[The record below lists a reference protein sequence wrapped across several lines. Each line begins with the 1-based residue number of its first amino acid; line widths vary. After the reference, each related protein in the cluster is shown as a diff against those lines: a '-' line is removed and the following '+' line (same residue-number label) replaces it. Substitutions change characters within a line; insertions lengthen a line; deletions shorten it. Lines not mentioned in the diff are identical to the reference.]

1 MKELFNLPAFIFFD
15 QDIQNLTKLK
25 KLKLF
30 FKGIYFIYVFKYTN
44 GSFFCFCCNLIYRKN
59 GKLSFENG
67 MYTKKMDIKKIHY
80 PNKRIH
86 RVMVDYKKHLSRLF
100 ECYQLDK
107 ISFNKGDIIIDCGAN
122 VGELFY
128 SFKDKNLDI
137 EYIGIEPDNEVFK
150 SLSINLKDSQ
160 ILNKALGKEN
170 AYKNLYIDTEG
181 ANTSLVDFGSS
192 TEYKVETVTLDSLN
206 LVKIKLLKID
216 AEGYEPEVLEGAANT
231 LSQIEYIAVDY
242 GNERGIDNKSTLV
255 EVTNFLYG
263 SGFKLVAE
271 GSVRKV
277 GLFKNSQL
285 S

>member
-1 MKELFNLPAFIFFD
+1 
-15 QDIQNLTKLK
+15 
-25 KLKLF
+25 
-30 FKGIYFIYVFKYTN
+30 
-44 GSFFCFCCNLIYRKN
+44 
-59 GKLSFENG
+59 
-67 MYTKKMDIKKIHY
+67 MDDRKIHY
-80 PNKRIH
+80 PNKRIE
-86 RVMVDYKKHLSRLF
+86 RVMVDYNKHLSKLF
-100 ECYQLDK
+100 EWYQLDK

-128 SFKDKNLDI
+128 SFEDKNLDI
-137 EYIGIEPDNEVFK
+137 KYIGIEPDNEVFK

-170 AYKNLYIDTEG
+170 TYKDLYIDTEG

-192 TEYKVETVTLDSLN
+192 TIKKVETITLDSLS

-216 AEGYEPEVLEGAANT
+216 AEGYEPEVLEGAVNT

-255 EVTNFLYG
+255 EVTNFLY
-263 SGFKLVAE
+263 SVGFKLVAD

-277 GLFKNSQL
+277 GLFKNL
-285 S
+285 HPA